1 MQSTDKKPSHLE
13 IYTTVKQWMNDQ
25 PEFAVFIINGLLD
38 GLAANAQAARRE
50 RIDWETIR
58 RERSDWETIACM
70 AMEERLF
77 NGHEKFLADKI
88 ENMKSSNSI
97 CWDHTVEALRKK
109 HRKALE
115 RTDD

>member
-13 IYTTVKQWMNDQ
+13 IYTTVMKWMNDQ

-50 RIDWETIR
+50 R
-58 RERSDWETIACM
+58 SDWETIACM
-70 AMEERLF
+70 AMEKRLF

-97 CWDHTVEALRKK
+97 RWDHTVEALRKK

>member
-13 IYTTVKQWMNDQ
+13 IYTTVKQWMTDQ
-25 PEFAVFIINGLLD
+25 PDFAVFVINGLLD
-38 GLAANAQAARRE
+38 GLAANAQQARQDRY
-50 RIDWETIR
+50 
-58 RERSDWETIACM
+58 DWETIACM
-70 AMEERLF
+70 AMEKRLF

-97 CWDHTVEALRKK
+97 RWDHTVEALRKK

-115 RTDD
+115 GKDGT

>member
-50 RIDWETIR
+50 R
-58 RERSDWETIACM
+58 SDWETIACM
-70 AMEERLF
+70 AMEKRLF

-97 CWDHTVEALRKK
+97 RWDHTVEALRKR
-109 HRKALE
+109 HRS
-115 RTDD
+115 RTEKNNE

>member
-50 RIDWETIR
+50 R
-58 RERSDWETIACM
+58 SDWETIACM
-70 AMEERLF
+70 AMEKRLF
-77 NGHEKFLADKI
+77 NGNEKFLADKI

-97 CWDHTVEALRKK
+97 RWDHTVEALRKK

-115 RTDD
+115 GKDD